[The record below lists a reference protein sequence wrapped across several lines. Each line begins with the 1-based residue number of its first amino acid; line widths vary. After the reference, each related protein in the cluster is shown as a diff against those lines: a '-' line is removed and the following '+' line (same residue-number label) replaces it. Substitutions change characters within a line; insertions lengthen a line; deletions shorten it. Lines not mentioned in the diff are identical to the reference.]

1 MVIECSGWVR
11 YCDSIRNCLCSV
23 LQAGVFAVNALTR
36 GWEWAV
42 GEAVGCEV
50 WFGMSRIGQLV

>member
-1 MVIECSGWVR
+1 M
-11 YCDSIRNCLCSV
+11 
-23 LQAGVFAVNALTR
+23 FAVNALTR